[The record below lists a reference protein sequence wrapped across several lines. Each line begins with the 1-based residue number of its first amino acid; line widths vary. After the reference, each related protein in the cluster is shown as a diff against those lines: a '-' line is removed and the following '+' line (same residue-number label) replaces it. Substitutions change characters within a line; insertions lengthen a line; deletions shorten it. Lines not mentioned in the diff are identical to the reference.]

1 MKTSFLLKTRDL
13 IQRERRPSFLK
24 EIDLY
29 NIEDGILLGVSGAM
43 GRAFKFG
50 GRDLLLGSEAEIEDF
65 ERKMRKF
72 INALPEGATLHYVVR
87 SESGDEESL
96 REYAASIQTDN
107 ALNQMFLEAKLE
119 AYRKHPFLKRDVF
132 LFVVIHP
139 AGKKLR
145 SSFMPDLSVAFGKKA
160 HRLSE
165 LEYNT
170 SKDALLSV
178 ASEIEES
185 FRNLGFEIRP
195 LTDTDILRY
204 LYEFLNPHYSKE
216 IIPFEQCNFQE
227 YEFDP
232 SSMRSRLAIHP
243 PRLDY
248 EHFYLDHYFYRALNL
263 LRLPESTNL
272 KSMKDFEQALGK
284 RYFLTVTFEVPD
296 QDKEKAEIKR
306 YGNFAKAKNFYSR
319 AKDHDA
325 LAQVVETDAL
335 LTEIAHSS
343 DKLLFVSLSVMVR
356 GRSAN
361 ESIGLSRQVLRAYRE
376 LGDAQGIEDH
386 MNHDRLFLSFLPLQG
401 DENPLAF
408 IVRSE
413 VLTHLLPL
421 QASWKGTDRI
431 GILLKTYRDEPLR
444 IDLFDSKLQ
453 AKHSVMLGT
462 TGSGKSFFTNHLLL
476 HFFIESLE
484 HEVIVIDL
492 GGSYRK
498 LAGVLEGSYLEVE
511 CSEKYAL
518 NPFPAKGV
526 LFPAGGADA
535 TFIQFLKELLQQM
548 ISPKREW
555 SSSEKMIL
563 ERAIGE
569 VYRNIG
575 EKDTPLLG
583 DIEKCLRNFG
593 LGDEE
598 DQKKAYQFAKELTLF
613 TEGEYGK
620 ILNRRGVF
628 DFNSRFTV
636 FDLRKISQYP
646 ELQEIL
652 LLIIPFA
659 LRRKFE
665 NLNLKKILVLD
676 ECWQLLKDTQG
687 TDLVETFYRTAR
699 KMNAAVLSISQNPT
713 DFLDASIASVMINNS
728 PIKYILRLKEGHD
741 KLALFG
747 LNENEIKAAGELE
760 VRPGRYSEVFIK
772 FDDRSVIAR
781 LEPSPLEYWAAT
793 TDALDLAEETRIRNA
808 HPDYSHI
815 EVLKR
820 LSEEF
825 PNGVKKLR
833 EADHV

>member
-1 MKTSFLLKTRDL
+1 
-13 IQRERRPSFLK
+13 
-24 EIDLY
+24 
-29 NIEDGILLGVSGAM
+29 
-43 GRAFKFG
+43 
-50 GRDLLLGSEAEIEDF
+50 
-65 ERKMRKF
+65 
-72 INALPEGATLHYVVR
+72 
-87 SESGDEESL
+87 
-96 REYAASIQTDN
+96 
-107 ALNQMFLEAKLE
+107 
-119 AYRKHPFLKRDVF
+119 
-132 LFVVIHP
+132 
-139 AGKKLR
+139 
-145 SSFMPDLSVAFGKKA
+145 
-160 HRLSE
+160 
-165 LEYNT
+165 
-170 SKDALLSV
+170 
-178 ASEIEES
+178 
-185 FRNLGFEIRP
+185 
-195 LTDTDILRY
+195 
-204 LYEFLNPHYSKE
+204 
-216 IIPFEQCNFQE
+216 
-227 YEFDP
+227 
-232 SSMRSRLAIHP
+232 
-243 PRLDY
+243 
-248 EHFYLDHYFYRALNL
+248 
-263 LRLPESTNL
+263 
-272 KSMKDFEQALGK
+272 
-284 RYFLTVTFEVPD
+284 
-296 QDKEKAEIKR
+296 
-306 YGNFAKAKNFYSR
+306 
-319 AKDHDA
+319 
-325 LAQVVETDAL
+325 
-335 LTEIAHSS
+335 
-343 DKLLFVSLSVMVR
+343 
-356 GRSAN
+356 
-361 ESIGLSRQVLRAYRE
+361 
-376 LGDAQGIEDH
+376 

-421 QASWKGTDRI
+421 QASWKGTEQI
-431 GILLKTYRDEPLR
+431 GLLLKTYRDEPLR

-453 AKHSVMLGT
+453 AKHSVMLGS

-476 HFFIESLE
+476 HFFIESLD

-518 NPFPAKGV
+518 NPFPAKEV
-526 LFPAGGADA
+526 LFPAGNTDA

-555 SSSEKMIL
+555 ASSEKMIL

-575 EKDTPLLG
+575 EKDAPLLG
-583 DIEKCLRNFG
+583 DIEKCLRNFRV
-593 LGDEE
+593 GDEE
-598 DQKKAYQFAKELTLF
+598 DQKKAYQFAKELMLF

-713 DFLDASIASVMINNS
+713 DFLEASIASVMINNS
-728 PIKYILRLKEGHD
+728 PIKYILRLKESHD

-793 TDALDLAEETRIRNA
+793 TDALDLAEEARTRKE

-815 EVLKR
+815 QVLEA
-820 LSEEF
+820 LSGEY
-825 PNGVKKLR
+825 PNGVKKMK
-833 EADHV
+833 EAEHV

>member
-1 MKTSFLLKTRDL
+1 MKTSLLTKTRDL
-13 IQRERRPSFLK
+13 IQRENSPSFLRQ
-24 EIDLY
+24 IDLY
-29 NIEDGILLGVSGAM
+29 DIEDGILLGVSGSMAR
-43 GRAFKFG
+43 GFWFG
-50 GRDLLLGSEAEIEDF
+50 GKDVLLSSEAEIEDF

-72 INALPEGATLHYVVR
+72 LNALPEGATLHFVVR
-87 SESGDEESL
+87 SGTGDEDSL
-96 REYAASIQTDN
+96 KQYASSIQSGVSLGKT
-107 ALNQMFLEAKLE
+107 FLDAKLG
-119 AYRKHPFLKRDVF
+119 AYRKHPLLKKEVF

-139 AGKKLR
+139 KTRKPR
-145 SSFMPDLSVAFGKKA
+145 SSFLPDLSVAFGKKA

-165 LEYNT
+165 LEYSASRET
-170 SKDALLSV
+170 LHALTT
-178 ASEIEES
+178 EIEES
-185 FRNLGFEIRP
+185 FRTLGFDMRALSDPE
-195 LTDTDILRY
+195 LTKY
-204 LYEFLNPHYSKE
+204 LYEFLNPFYSKE
-216 IIPFEQCNFQE
+216 FVPFEKANFKASDS
-227 YEFDP
+227 DP
-232 SSMRSRLAIHP
+232 ASLRSRLSLHP
-243 PRLDY
+243 PRLGY
-248 EHFYLDHYFYRALNL
+248 EYFYLDHYFYRALNL
-263 LRLPESTNL
+263 VRLPDSTTL
-272 KSMKDFEQALGK
+272 KSMKDFERSLGND
-284 RYFLTVTFEVPD
+284 YFLTVTFEVPD
-296 QDKEKAEIKR
+296 QDREKSEIRR
-306 YGNFAKAKNFYSR
+306 YGNFARAKTFYSR

-325 LAQVVETDAL
+325 LAQAGETDEL
-335 LTEIAHSS
+335 LTEIAQSA
-343 DKLLFVSLSVMVR
+343 DKLFYVSFSVMVR
-356 GRSAN
+356 AETLGESVRS
-361 ESIGLSRQVLRAYRE
+361 SRQALRAFRD

-421 QASWKGTDRI
+421 QASWRGTDRI
-431 GILLKTYRDEPLR
+431 GLLLKTYRNEPLR
-444 IDLFDSKLQ
+444 LDLFDSKLQ

-476 HFFIESLE
+476 HFLIESLD

-498 LAGVLEGSYLEVE
+498 LAGVLGGSYLEVE

-518 NPFPAKGV
+518 NPFPAKAV
-526 LFPAGGADA
+526 LFPDGGADA
-535 TFIQFLKELLQQM
+535 TFIQFLKELLRQM
-548 ISPKREW
+548 IAPRREW

-563 ERAIGE
+563 ERAILE

-575 EKDTPLLG
+575 AQDAPLLG
-583 DIEKCLRNFG
+583 DIEKCLRNFQI
-593 LGDEE
+593 GDEE
-598 DQKKAYQFAKELTLF
+598 DRKKAYQFAKELTLF

-620 ILNRRGVF
+620 ILNRCGVF

-676 ECWQLLKDTQG
+676 ECWQLLKDSQG

-699 KMNAAVLSISQNPT
+699 KMNAAVCSISQNPA
-713 DFLDASIASVMINNS
+713 DFLEASIASVMINNS
-728 PIKYILRLKEGHD
+728 PVKYILRLKEGHG
-741 KLALFG
+741 KLSLFG
-747 LNENEIKAAGELE
+747 LNENEIKAVGELE

-781 LEPSPLEYWAAT
+781 LEPSALEYWAAT
-793 TDALDLAEETRIRNA
+793 TDALDLAEETRLRKE
-808 HPDYSHI
+808 HPDYPPI
-815 EVLKR
+815 KILET
-820 LSEEF
+820 LSREF
-825 PNGVKKLR
+825 PNGVKKSN